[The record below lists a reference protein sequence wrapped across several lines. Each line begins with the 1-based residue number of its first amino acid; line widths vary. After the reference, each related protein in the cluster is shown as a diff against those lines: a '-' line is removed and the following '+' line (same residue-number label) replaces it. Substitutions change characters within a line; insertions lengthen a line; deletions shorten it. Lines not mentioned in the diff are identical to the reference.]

1 MRTRLK
7 NTLFLG
13 LATVLVVG
21 AVVAAIIALGGP
33 GEGRARSLDGARV
46 NHLGGVKSQIDT
58 FFAREHRLPASL
70 DELTRRAGFPVTSR
84 DPLTGA
90 PYEYRATGPTT
101 YEVCATFQRASD
113 SPAGAWS
120 HPASRQ
126 CFPLAARQPER

>member
-13 LATVLVVG
+13 VATVLVVG
-21 AVVAAIIALGGP
+21 AVVAAIVVLGGP
-33 GEGRARSLDGARV
+33 GEGRARSLDEARV
-46 NHLGGVKSQIDT
+46 NHLGGLKSQIDT

-70 DELTRRAGFPVTSR
+70 DELSKRAGFPVASR
-84 DPLTGA
+84 DPLTSA

-113 SPAGAWS
+113 PSAGAWS
-120 HPASRQ
+120 HRAGRQ
-126 CFPLAARQPER
+126 CFPLAARQPGR